1 MGLLSFFKSE
11 KDRSDDQRG
20 LTLLKAVRAEMPTA
34 ADEDVKIIAAI
45 AGLLGQVA
53 YADRPY
59 LPAEEDRIRNEL
71 GKVQGLGE
79 KGAEAVCRTLRS
91 SIATVA
97 EIEAH
102 EYAKFL
108 RDLADRDLLL
118 HLLDLLL
125 DVAAA
130 DDNVSLVEVNLI
142 RRLTD
147 NLGLTQADYN
157 TSQARYREKLSGL
170 SNKPPAASS

>member
-11 KDRSDDQRG
+11 TGSENRRG
-20 LTLLKAVRAEMPTA
+20 LTLLRAVRNEMPTA

-59 LPAEEDRIRNEL
+59 LPAEEHRIRTEL
-71 GKVQGLGE
+71 GKVQGLGD
-79 KGAEAVCRTLRS
+79 KGAEAVCRTLRT

-157 TSQARYREKLSGL
+157 ASQARYRDKLSGL
-170 SNKPPAASS
+170 SRP